1 MQIREL
7 SLKELYDVYEVLS
20 QLRDI
25 EYDTFENLIYDMRD
39 MHYTMIGIIDNEK
52 LISFAGVAIQT
63 TFKNGRHLM
72 VFDFITS
79 GSYDKEKYDKIMKE
93 YLDDYA
99 KMSMCDKVIYDEHG

>member
-20 QLRDI
+20 ELRDL
-25 EYDTFENLIYDMRD
+25 EYDEFENLIYEMRD
-39 MHYTMIGIIDNEK
+39 MHYTMIGIIDKDK
-52 LISFAGVAIQT
+52 LISFAGVTIQT

-79 GSYDKEKYDKIMKE
+79 SSYDKEKYDSMMRE
-93 YLDDYA
+93 YLYDYA
-99 KMSMCDKVIYDEHG
+99 KMSMCDKVIYD